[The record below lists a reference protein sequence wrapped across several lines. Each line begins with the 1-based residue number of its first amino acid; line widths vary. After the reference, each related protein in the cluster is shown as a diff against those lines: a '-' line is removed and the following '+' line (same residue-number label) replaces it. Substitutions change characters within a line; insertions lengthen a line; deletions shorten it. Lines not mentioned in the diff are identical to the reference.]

1 MVYVIVNLFLV
12 AAFTLSIRRAGVSR
26 PSSKAIAA
34 ALGLSIVAVVCLA
47 QNYMNNQVP
56 GAQDGIGITN
66 PVAYWI
72 IGEDRWSIEKFRIAL
87 VHSVCL
93 TLLLIAAYPAVSWRE
108 AHDSETKSS

>member
-26 PSSKAIAA
+26 PYSKA
-34 ALGLSIVAVVCLA
+34 
-47 QNYMNNQVP
+47 QNHMNNQVP

-72 IGEDRWSIEKFRIAL
+72 IGEDRWSIEKFRMAL
-87 VHSVCL
+87 VHSVFL
-93 TLLLIAAYPAVSWRE
+93 TLLLIAAYPAVHWRE
-108 AHDSETKSS
+108 AHDSETESN